1 MNQPA
6 TLPNGRILLRALG
19 ITPGM
24 LRSLAKMPISGLALH
39 ALVKTLIATL
49 PFDEEFY
56 AAIYPDLAAARDCG
70 SIADLRTHFFDHGYW
85 EGRLGAPPQIDD
97 DFYRDTYPDVAAAIA
112 RGEFT
117 SPFDHFI
124 KACAA
129 EGGFATAGDMQ
140 GCRDWQTLLAQV

>member
-70 SIADLRTHFFDHGYW
+70 SIADLRTHFVDHGYW

-97 DFYRDTYPDVAAAIA
+97 AFYRESYPDVAAPID

-117 SPFDHFI
+117 SPLDHFI
-124 KACAA
+124 KAGAPA
-129 EGGFATAGDMQ
+129 GRFAPAGALPR
-140 GCRDWQTLLAQV
+140 GRDVP